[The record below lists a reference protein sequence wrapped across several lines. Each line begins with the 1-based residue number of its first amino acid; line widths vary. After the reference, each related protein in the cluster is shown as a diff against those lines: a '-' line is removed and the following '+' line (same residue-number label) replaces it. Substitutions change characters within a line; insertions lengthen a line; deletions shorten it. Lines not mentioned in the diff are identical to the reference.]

1 MSLTPCQV
9 CDCPV
14 IDGEVCHE
22 CGERIQSMR
31 AQPFL
36 ICIHCWERIPQAEV
50 DEHTGPC
57 AELHGEDELWL
68 VRERAPEP

>member
-22 CGERIQSMR
+22 CGERI
-31 AQPFL
+31 
-36 ICIHCWERIPQAEV
+36 PQAEV
-50 DEHTGPC
+50 DEHWAPC
-57 AELHGEDELWL
+57 AERHK
-68 VRERAPEP
+68 EPDD